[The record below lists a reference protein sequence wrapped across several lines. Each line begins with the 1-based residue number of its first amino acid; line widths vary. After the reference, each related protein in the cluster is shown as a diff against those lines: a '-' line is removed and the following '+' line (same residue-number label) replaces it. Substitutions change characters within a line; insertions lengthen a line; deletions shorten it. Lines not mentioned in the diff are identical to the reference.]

1 MKSKTVVNVVLLGF
15 IAVSV
20 VVLAAKQ
27 FRRDTSPAPAAS
39 EAAAPKGDMVVAYYF
54 HGKTRCPTCQSIEA
68 YAQEAVQGGFA
79 DQLKAGSLEW
89 KVVNFDEPANEHFQ
103 KDYELAAPS
112 VVLVRFQEGKQADWK
127 NLPEVWE
134 LVGDKKAFLEFVTKS
149 VREFLA
155 GPMVVRKLKAES

>member
-1 MKSKTVVNVVLLGF
+1 VKSKTLVNIVLLGF

-27 FRRDTSPAPAAS
+27 FRRDASTAPAAA
-39 EAAAPKGDMVVAYYF
+39 EAAVPKGDTVIAYYF

-68 YAQEAVQGGFA
+68 YAHEAVDGGFA
-79 DQLKAGSLEW
+79 DQLKAGTLQW
-89 KVVNFDEPANEHFQ
+89 QVVNFDEPANEHFQ

-112 VVLVRFQEGKQADWK
+112 VVLVRFQGGKQADWR

-134 LVGDKKAFLEFVTKS
+134 LVGDKKAFVEFVTKS

-155 GPMVVRKLKAES
+155 GPAKGEK

>member
-1 MKSKTVVNVVLLGF
+1 VKSKALVNIVLLGF

-27 FRRDTSPAPAAS
+27 FRRAAPGPGAA
-39 EAAAPKGDMVVAYYF
+39 ANAAPKGDTVVAYYF

-68 YAQEAVQGGFA
+68 YAHEAVQSGFA
-79 DQLKAGSLEW
+79 DQLTAGTLEW
-89 KVVNFDEPANEHFQ
+89 QVVNFDEPANEHFQ

-112 VVLVRFQEGKQADWK
+112 VVLVRFRGGKQTDWK

-134 LVGDKKAFLEFVTKS
+134 LVGDKKAFVEFVTKS

-155 GPMVVRKLKAES
+155 GPMKGEP